1 MYVKFTLNHGKTA
14 DLQDS
19 REFQKFPNKSLKY
32 CPKPNK
38 LYFKIKIFKSDCC
51 FGQKRQET
59 PRKSE
64 KHFLIVIR
72 D

>member
-1 MYVKFTLNHGKTA
+1 MYVKFTLNHGKTV

-19 REFQKFPNKSLKY
+19 RELKKIVLTKSLKY
-32 CPKPNK
+32 CPEP
-38 LYFKIKIFKSDCC
+38 KSDSC

-59 PRKSE
+59 PRKS
-64 KHFLIVIR
+64 

>member
-19 REFQKFPNKSLKY
+19 HEFKKIVLTKSLKY
-32 CPKPNK
+32 CPES
-38 LYFKIKIFKSDCC
+38 KSDSC

-64 KHFLIVIR
+64 KHILLVIQ